1 MANEQKNYKLTYESF
16 EKATELLI
24 TTGTR
29 DSAGILLERGAGL
42 VFKKKAKNIKIK
54 ISIFKTLS
62 TSMLK
67 MTDPESA
74 LKLYKRALHV
84 ADVK

>member
-1 MANEQKNYKLTYESF
+1 MANEQKNYKLTYEAF

-42 VFKKKAKNIKIK
+42 VFLN
-54 ISIFKTLS
+54 FN
-62 TSMLK
+62 
-67 MTDPESA
+67 
-74 LKLYKRALHV
+74 
-84 ADVK
+84 